1 MTVISL
7 TRGGAADAAGD
18 ALPRPPR
25 GRRVR
30 VALAR
35 IGGGLAVLVPIVFLS
50 TFITYCLGAL
60 SDSNPAATILGQDAA
75 TPAAVARLDKAL
87 GLDHPL
93 LVQYWNWL
101 VQAVHGNLGRSYFT
115 QIPVSQSISQRLPVD
130 LSIAILAVILAV
142 LIGGTAGTVAAV
154 RRGGW
159 FDRGVTVVC
168 SAVSTLPAFVV
179 GIILVVILAVSVRAF
194 PANGYAGPSA
204 GLGVWLGHIFL
215 PSLALALQVAAD
227 IARQLR
233 TSLVQVLEQNY
244 ITGAKVRG
252 LPYRRILVRHALRNA
267 TGPALVTLGYD
278 FPQMLAGAVAAEAV
292 FSLPGLGQLLLESA
306 QTRDIPVM
314 QGLLLVVSTFVIVV
328 NLVVNTT
335 LSWLYRT
342 DGLVA

>member
-7 TRGGAADAAGD
+7 TRGRAARAAG
-18 ALPRPPR
+18 AKGSPPARRRR
-25 GRRVR
+25 GRI
-30 VALAR
+30 ALGR

-50 TFITYCLGAL
+50 SFITYCLGAL
-60 SDSNPAATILGQDAA
+60 SNSNPAATILGQDAA
-75 TPAAVARLDKAL
+75 TPAAVARLDTYL

-130 LSIAILAVILAV
+130 LSIAIGAVILAV
-142 LIGGTAGTVAAV
+142 IIGGTAGTAAAI

-159 FDRGVTVVC
+159 FDRGVTAVC
-168 SAVSTLPAFVV
+168 SVVSTLPAFVV
-179 GIILVVILAVSVRAF
+179 GIILVVILAVSVHAF
-194 PANGYAGPSA
+194 PANGYVGPSS
-204 GLGVWLGHIFL
+204 GLGDWLGHIIL
-215 PSLALALQVAAD
+215 PSLALSLQVAAD

-267 TGPALVTLGYD
+267 TGPALVTLAYD

-292 FSLPGLGQLLLESA
+292 FSLPGVGQLLLESA
-306 QTRDIPVM
+306 QTRDIPVV
-314 QGLLLVVSTFVIVV
+314 QGLLLVISTFVIVV
-328 NLVVNTT
+328 NLVINTT
-335 LSWLYRT
+335 LNWLYRT
-342 DGLVA
+342 DEVSA

>member
-7 TRGGAADAAGD
+7 TRGTAGT
-18 ALPRPPR
+18 AEAPSPRLRR
-25 GRRVR
+25 GRA
-30 VALAR
+30 ALAR

-50 TFITYCLGAL
+50 SFITYCLGAL
-60 SDSNPAATILGQDAA
+60 SNSNPAATILGQDAA
-75 TPAAVARLDKAL
+75 TPAAVARMDKAL

-130 LSIAILAVILAV
+130 LSIALLAVILAV
-142 LIGGTAGTVAAV
+142 IIGGTAGTVAAI

-159 FDRGVTVVC
+159 FDRGVTAVC
-168 SAVSTLPAFVV
+168 SVVSTLPAFVV
-179 GIILVVILAVSVRAF
+179 GIILVVLFAVSVHAF
-194 PANGYAGPSA
+194 PANGYSGPSS
-204 GLGVWLGHIFL
+204 GIPQWLQHIFL
-215 PSLALALQVAAD
+215 PSLALALQVSAD

-292 FSLPGLGQLLLESA
+292 FSLPGIGQLLLESA
-306 QTRDIPVM
+306 QTRDIPVV
-314 QGLLLVVSTFVIVV
+314 QGLLLVISTFVIVV
-328 NLVVNTT
+328 NLVINTT
-335 LSWLYRT
+335 LNWLYRT
-342 DGLVA
+342 DEVGT